1 MPFLADMER
10 EKKMTSHQGAIILPF
25 LATVA
30 VLMKPSFQA

>member
-1 MPFLADMER
+1 MPFLADMEK
-10 EKKMTSHQGAIILPF
+10 KKMTSHQGAIILPF